1 MPHASI
7 RSSASSAPIA
17 GRGNSRAS
25 SVLGLV
31 STTARTVSL
40 PAIGRHLHQGAEAAV
55 ERRRAAGHQAG
66 LQHLEDL
73 LAGGTEADRALHV
86 GDEAGAVGAAEGQE
100 RDGDELADLGGDVL
114 ALAQP
119 ELVDA
124 VVRLDEL
131 RVLPRGELPLRIDV
145 AARRLHLGDQRVRA
159 LRRAVLGHRLPP
171 FQSGQEPRRRL
182 VDLGQLVSAREPQ
195 RDVAGAGAGPA
206 PGPLDAAPPPP
217 RGTGPAA
224 PAYLVPLPL
233 TA

>member
-25 SVLGLV
+25 SVFGFM

-40 PAIGRHLHQGAEAAV
+40 RAIGRHLHQRAEAAM
-55 ERRRAAGHQAG
+55 ERRRAARHQAR

-73 LAGGTEADRALHV
+73 LAGGAQADRALHV
-86 GDEAGAVGAAEGQE
+86 GDEAGTIGAAEGEQ

-114 ALAQP
+114 ALAQA

-131 RVLPRGELPLRIDV
+131 RVLLRGELP
-145 AARRLHLGDQRVRA
+145 
-159 LRRAVLGHRLPP
+159 
-171 FQSGQEPRRRL
+171 
-182 VDLGQLVSAREPQ
+182 
-195 RDVAGAGAGPA
+195 
-206 PGPLDAAPPPP
+206 
-217 RGTGPAA
+217 
-224 PAYLVPLPL
+224 
-233 TA
+233 